1 MNKELN
7 FSSNSLYKKKFKS
20 AGNGYDPD
28 EVDEV
33 LDQIIEDYRKIE
45 SSSSIDVKAL
55 INENEELKKVNA
67 SLLQELTKLKER
79 IKYLPKDKP
88 IHIDNYEL
96 LQRIGKL
103 ESYIKEHIGSILKEL
118 NKWAEG
124 KFEITAN
131 DVEFRETED
140 EIIE

>member
-33 LDQIIEDYRKIE
+33 LDQIIDDYRKIE
-45 SSSSIDVKAL
+45 SSSSVDVKAL
-55 INENEELKKVNA
+55 INENEELKKVNG

-103 ESYIKEHIGSILKEL
+103 ESYIKEHIGSIPDELK
-118 NKWAEG
+118 
-124 KFEITAN
+124 
-131 DVEFRETED
+131 
-140 EIIE
+140 